1 MVQGGCDSGSSDLLM
16 VEGRISLKLRTFI
29 MLHEFLLAERDEI
42 LALCSKKITGLGDS
56 MSSSDEMERGLPVF
70 YDELIEVLRADADID
85 ESREEHNNSIE
96 SVHRAAAERR
106 GKESLK
112 LGYSI
117 SQVVHGYGA
126 LCQAITQ
133 YIQENSSEITSPRE
147 FNRLNFCLDI
157 AIAEAVTEFNRNQR
171 ENAERDEVQRLGFLA
186 HELRNALTSAILA
199 SQLII
204 TGKVGTNGSTSR
216 ILENAHN
223 RMRNIIDRS
232 LVEVRLRNESTGQYQ
247 RCRVIHLVSEV
258 EATAW
263 FEASAKSI
271 EVRVEVAPELEVFI
285 DRHLIIS
292 ALSNLVQNAIK
303 FTKQGGIVWIR
314 GKAVGGRV
322 LLEIEDQCGGLPP
335 GEVEELF
342 KAFSQMGTDKSG
354 LGIGLTISRR
364 AVSLNKGILSVRDI
378 PHQGCVFSI
387 DLPKASSPLPTT

>member
-1 MVQGGCDSGSSDLLM
+1 
-16 VEGRISLKLRTFI
+16 
-29 MLHEFLLAERDEI
+29 MLHEFLSAEREEI
-42 LALCSKKITGLGDS
+42 LALCSKKIARLADS
-56 MSSSDEMERGLPVF
+56 RSSSDEMERGLPVF
-70 YDELIEVLRADADID
+70 YDELIEVLRADTD
-85 ESREEHNNSIE
+85 ESGEVHNNSIE
-96 SVHRAAAERR
+96 SVHRASAERQ

-133 YIQENSSEITSPRE
+133 YIQENSSETASPRE

-157 AIAEAVTEFNRNQR
+157 AIAEAVTEFNRGQR

-186 HELRNALTSAILA
+186 HELRNALTSATLA

-216 ILENAHN
+216 ILENAHR
-223 RMRNIIDRS
+223 RMRDIIDRS
-232 LVEVRLRNESTGQYQ
+232 LVEVRLWNEPTVQYQ

-271 EVRVEVAPELEVFI
+271 EVRVEVAPELEILI

-314 GKAVGGRV
+314 SKAVGGRV

-335 GEVEELF
+335 GEAEELF
-342 KAFSQMGTDKSG
+342 KPFSQMGTDKSG

-364 AVSLNKGILSVRDI
+364 AVLLNKGILSVRDV

-387 DLPKASSPLPTT
+387 DLPLASSPLPTT

>member
-1 MVQGGCDSGSSDLLM
+1 
-16 VEGRISLKLRTFI
+16 

-42 LALCSKKITGLGDS
+42 LALCSKKIVGLADS

-85 ESREEHNNSIE
+85 ESGKANNNSIE
-96 SVHRAAAERR
+96 SLHRAAAERR

-126 LCQAITQ
+126 ICQAITE
-133 YIQENSSEITSPRE
+133 YIQENSSETASPRE

-157 AIAEAVTEFNRNQR
+157 AIAEAVTEFNRGQR
-171 ENAERDEVQRLGFLA
+171 ENADRDEVLRLGFLA
-186 HELRNALTSAILA
+186 HELRNALTSASLA

-204 TGKVGTNGSTSR
+204 TGKVGANGSTSR
-216 ILENAHN
+216 ILENAHK
-223 RMRNIIDRS
+223 RMRDIIDRS

-271 EVRVEVAPELEVFI
+271 EVCVEVAPELEVLI

-303 FTKQGGIVWIR
+303 FTKKGGIVWIR

-342 KAFSQMGTDKSG
+342 KPFSQMGTDKSG
-354 LGIGLTISRR
+354 VGIGLTISRR
-364 AVSLNKGILSVRDI
+364 SISLNKGILSVRDI

>member
-1 MVQGGCDSGSSDLLM
+1 
-16 VEGRISLKLRTFI
+16 

-42 LALCSKKITGLGDS
+42 LALCSKKIARLADS

-70 YDELIEVLRADADID
+70 YNELIQVLRADADID
-85 ESREEHNNSIE
+85 ESGKANNNSIE
-96 SVHRAAAERR
+96 SLHRAAAERR

-126 LCQAITQ
+126 ICQAITE
-133 YIQENSSEITSPRE
+133 YIQENTNQTTSPRE

-157 AIAEAVTEFNRNQR
+157 AIAEAVTEFNRGQR
-171 ENAERDEVQRLGFLA
+171 ENAERDEIQRLGFLA

-199 SQLII
+199 SKLII
-204 TGKVGTNGSTSR
+204 TGKVGANGSTSR
-216 ILENAHN
+216 ILENAHR
-223 RMRNIIDRS
+223 RMRDIIDRS

-271 EVRVEVAPELEVFI
+271 KVCVEVAPELEVLI

-342 KAFSQMGTDKSG
+342 KAFSQMGTDRSG

-364 AVSLNKGILSVRDI
+364 AISLNNGILSVRDI

>member
-1 MVQGGCDSGSSDLLM
+1 
-16 VEGRISLKLRTFI
+16 
-29 MLHEFLLAERDEI
+29 MLHEFLLAERNEI
-42 LALCSKKITGLGDS
+42 LALCSKKIARLADS

-85 ESREEHNNSIE
+85 ESGEAHNNSIE

-126 LCQAITQ
+126 LCQAITE
-133 YIQENSSEITSPRE
+133 YIQENTNQTTSPRE

-157 AIAEAVTEFNRNQR
+157 AIAEAVTEFNRGQR
-171 ENAERDEVQRLGFLA
+171 ENAERDEVLRLGFLA
-186 HELRNALTSAILA
+186 HELRNALTSASLA

-204 TGKVGTNGSTSR
+204 TGKVGANGSTSR
-216 ILENAHN
+216 ILENAHR
-223 RMRNIIDRS
+223 RMRDIIDRS

-271 EVRVEVAPELEVFI
+271 EVCVEVAPELEVLI

-342 KAFSQMGTDKSG
+342 KAFSQMGTDRSG

-364 AVSLNKGILSVRDI
+364 AVSLNKGVLSVRDI

>member
-1 MVQGGCDSGSSDLLM
+1 
-16 VEGRISLKLRTFI
+16 

-42 LALCSKKITGLGDS
+42 LTLCSKKIARLGDS
-56 MSSSDEMERGLPVF
+56 MSSSDEMERGLSVF
-70 YDELIEVLRADADID
+70 YDELIEVLRTDTDKSGEAN
-85 ESREEHNNSIE
+85 NNSIE
-96 SVHRAAAERR
+96 SLHRAAAERR

-126 LCQAITQ
+126 ICQAITE
-133 YIQENSSEITSPRE
+133 YIQENSSEVASPRE

-157 AIAEAVTEFNRNQR
+157 AIAEAVTEFNRGQR

-186 HELRNALTSAILA
+186 HELRNALTSATLA

-204 TGKVGTNGSTSR
+204 TGKVGANGSTSR
-216 ILENAHN
+216 ILENAHR
-223 RMRNIIDRS
+223 RMRDIIDRS
-232 LVEVRLRNESTGQYQ
+232 LVEVRLWNEPTIQYQ

-271 EVRVEVAPELEVFI
+271 EVRVEVAPELEVLI

-314 GKAVGGRV
+314 SKAVGGRV

-335 GEVEELF
+335 GEAEELF
-342 KAFSQMGTDKSG
+342 KPFFQMGTDKSG

-364 AVSLNKGILSVRDI
+364 AVSRNLGILSVRDV

-387 DLPKASSPLPTT
+387 DLPLASSPLPTT

>member
-1 MVQGGCDSGSSDLLM
+1 
-16 VEGRISLKLRTFI
+16 

-42 LALCSKKITGLGDS
+42 LALCSKKIARLADS

-85 ESREEHNNSIE
+85 ESGEAHNSSIE
-96 SVHRAAAERR
+96 SVHRASAERR

-126 LCQAITQ
+126 LCQSITE
-133 YIQENSSEITSPRE
+133 YIQENSSETASPRE

-157 AIAEAVTEFNRNQR
+157 AIAEAVTEFNRGQR
-171 ENAERDEVQRLGFLA
+171 ENAERDEVLRLGFLA
-186 HELRNALTSAILA
+186 HELRNALTSASLA

-204 TGKVGTNGSTSR
+204 TGKVGANGSTSR
-216 ILENAHN
+216 ILENAHR
-223 RMRNIIDRS
+223 RMRDIIDRS

-271 EVRVEVAPELEVFI
+271 EVRVEVAPELEVLI

-335 GEVEELF
+335 GEAEELF
-342 KAFSQMGTDKSG
+342 KAFSQIGTDKSG